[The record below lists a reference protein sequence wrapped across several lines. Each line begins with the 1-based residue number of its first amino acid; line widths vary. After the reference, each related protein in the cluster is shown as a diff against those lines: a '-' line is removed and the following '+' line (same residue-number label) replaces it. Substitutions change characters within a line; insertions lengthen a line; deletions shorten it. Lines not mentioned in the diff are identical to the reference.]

1 LWCLLSIVAG
11 GTDSLQPNG
20 WGFSRVVGVLHALP
34 IPTPPSIEK
43 LFNGSA
49 NPGFIKHA

>member
-1 LWCLLSIVAG
+1 LSIVAG

-34 IPTPPSIEK
+34 VPIPPSIEK
-43 LFNGSA
+43 LLNGGSH
-49 NPGFIKHA
+49 PGLIEHA